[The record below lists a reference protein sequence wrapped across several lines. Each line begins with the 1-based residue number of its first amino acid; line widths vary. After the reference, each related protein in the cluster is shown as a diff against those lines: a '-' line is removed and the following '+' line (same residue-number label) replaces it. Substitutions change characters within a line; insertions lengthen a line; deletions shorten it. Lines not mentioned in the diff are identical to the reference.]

1 MVESDIVLQ
10 VTAVI
15 SVGKNTRIELRMR
28 IVTLNKSCTE
38 SVKSVSQSIFQ

>member
-15 SVGKNTRIELRMR
+15 SVGKNTRIELRRR
-28 IVTLNKSCTE
+28 IVTLTNPAPSQL
-38 SVKSVSQSIFQ
+38 VS